1 MNELM
6 RWRMFAYM
14 LALFIAGAI
23 SGAAVMSRM
32 AAGSQT
38 LKVGRTGEIEG
49 IIKQKLI
56 LNLDLTPEQQ
66 AKFEPLV
73 KKTSEELEASHLD
86 CLKRVCDSLD
96 KMHEQMKP
104 DLTEE
109 QRERMKQVEAE
120 RRASMLKKYNYPPE
134 TAKAGGH

>member
-1 MNELM
+1 MNEPM

-23 SGAAVMSRM
+23 CGAAVMSRM

-49 IIKQKLI
+49 IIKQKLE
-56 LNLDLTPEQQ
+56 LNLELTPEQRG
-66 AKFEPLV
+66 KFEPLI
-73 KKTSEELEASHLD
+73 KKTSVELEASHLD
-86 CLKRVCDSLD
+86 CLKRCSDAVD
-96 KMHEQMKP
+96 KMHEQIIP

-109 QRERMKQVEAE
+109 QRAKLKQLEVE
-120 RRASMLKKYNYPPE
+120 RRALMRTKYNYPPE
-134 TAKAGGH
+134 TANAGGH

>member
-23 SGAAVMSRM
+23 CGAAVTSHM

-56 LNLDLTPEQQ
+56 LNLDLTPEQK

-73 KKTSEELEASHLD
+73 KKTSEDLEASHLE
-86 CLKRVCDSLD
+86 CLRRVCDSLD

-109 QRERMKQVEAE
+109 QREKMKKVETE
-120 RRASMLKKYNYPPE
+120 RRANMKKKYNYPPE
-134 TAKAGGH
+134 AARTAGN